1 MVREN
6 IVDNNFILYGDQIG
20 MIKDSLVAHKYTIS
34 NIVEHSK
41 KRGDLEHKNI
51 WESFVQD
58 IHELSQ
64 LFTKLDEMVAEHKIH
79 AISCHL
85 LSPEFKD
92 EVSSD
97 K

>member
-34 NIVEHSK
+34 NIMEHSK

-64 LFTKLDEMVAEHKIH
+64 LFTKLDHW
-79 AISCHL
+79 
-85 LSPEFKD
+85 
-92 EVSSD
+92 
-97 K
+97 

>member
-34 NIVEHSK
+34 NIMEHSK
-41 KRGDLEHKNI
+41 KRGDLVLL

-58 IHELSQ
+58 I
-64 LFTKLDEMVAEHKIH
+64 MN
-79 AISCHL
+79 
-85 LSPEFKD
+85 
-92 EVSSD
+92 
-97 K
+97 